1 MGLTFLDVWK
11 CFTTVCGGQYVTMD
25 LGLLRPAW
33 CVACSTTPKL
43 SALYLMQGL
52 AKEEVCCVGDYY
64 PCCPPALASN
74 TSLQYFYLLSSFGRT
89 YPLSFS
95 SSVSSRSLLFTPIFS
110 SISFLYSL
118 SLLPDLPFSLPSSL
132 CPLISPSYSFYPQGQ
147 IWLDDVDCT
156 VGHEV
161 LEECN
166 HRGWGVHNCQHSS
179 DVGVVCSPSE
189 SRDFPPYQY
198 CNRLWR
204 LIVFPCIDLGNVK
217 NLRVTAVSSSSVTL
231 QWDVS

>member
-1 MGLTFLDVWK
+1 MWVITIPVALLPWPPTLPSSTSI
-11 CFTTVCGGQYVTMD
+11 CFPHSVVPT
-25 LGLLRPAW
+25 
-33 CVACSTTPKL
+33 L
-43 SALYLMQGL
+43 SHF
-52 AKEEVCCVGDYY
+52 
-64 PCCPPALASN
+64 P
-74 TSLQYFYLLSSFGRT
+74 LLSPRV
-89 YPLSFS
+89 LS
-95 SSVSSRSLLFTPIFS
+95 SLLQFS
-110 SISFLYSL
+110 LSISFLYSL

-231 QWDVS
+231 RWDVS